1 VCIVTKKQA
10 RLKITSAILPV
21 LIDFIVESNYEN
33 LQVSAVANA
42 NTPT

>member
-1 VCIVTKKQA
+1 MCIVTKKQA
-10 RLKITSAILPV
+10 RLKIKSAILPV